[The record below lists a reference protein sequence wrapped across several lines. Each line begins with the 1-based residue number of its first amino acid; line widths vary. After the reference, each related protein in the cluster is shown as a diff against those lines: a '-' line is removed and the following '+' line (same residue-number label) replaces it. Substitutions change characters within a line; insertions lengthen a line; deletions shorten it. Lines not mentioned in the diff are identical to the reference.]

1 MAFPTSRRGVE
12 SITVLKPHSQEQQ
25 FNFPIFGTFLRFF
38 FSFRAA
44 GCDFHLQ
51 IIKHT
56 PKRYLY
62 LSLFYDDIFRFRSL
76 IANFSPIPG
85 LSLIH
90 WFLFHFYKH
99 IKLPQNSRRK
109 KTAPQLRSHHRLTD
123 CCTKLRLFWI
133 TTELHRAKF
142 HCFLWYYC
150 KFAKIT
156 PLSKVSCTSS

>member
-1 MAFPTSRRGVE
+1 MIHHRPALCAMIHTEFRCARLLEELDRRLILVSCAMRCAAMAFPTSRRGVE

-99 IKLPQNSRRK
+99 IKLPQK
-109 KTAPQLRSHHRLTD
+109 
-123 CCTKLRLFWI
+123 
-133 TTELHRAKF
+133 
-142 HCFLWYYC
+142 
-150 KFAKIT
+150 
-156 PLSKVSCTSS
+156 